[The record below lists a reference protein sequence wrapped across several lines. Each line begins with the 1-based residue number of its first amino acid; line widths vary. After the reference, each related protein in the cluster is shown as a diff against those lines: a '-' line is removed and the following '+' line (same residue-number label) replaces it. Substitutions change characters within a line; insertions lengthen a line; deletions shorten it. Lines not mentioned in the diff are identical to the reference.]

1 MYNNYKANS
10 AQILKIKPVVILRNH
25 KMKQA
30 ANLKIIIQSKMI
42 LHLKKKKALTKIQTK
57 PILIHR
63 LYRTSPNLLPTNLQ
77 METCHRIS
85 AVETW
90 ALMEVRVTG
99 AILMD
104 WVEVK
109 KTRPRLISAQ
119 WMSYL
124 LLLLFSAP
132 CKSIVDINSWLP
144 ENLKTGKKFK
154 IRLSQSYQKC
164 LRLIL
169 RFNENSGIYWNSNW
183 FVDLLLN

>member
-1 MYNNYKANS
+1 
-10 AQILKIKPVVILRNH
+10 
-25 KMKQA
+25 
-30 ANLKIIIQSKMI
+30 MI
-42 LHLKKKKALTKIQTK
+42 LHLKKKEALTKIQAK
-57 PILIHR
+57 LFLIHR
-63 LYRTSPNLLPTNLQ
+63 IYRTITNLQPTNLQ
-77 METCHRIS
+77 METYHRMS

-90 ALMEVRVTG
+90 ALMEVKATG

-104 WVEVK
+104 WVAVK

-169 RFNENSGIYWNSNW
+169 RFNENSGICWNLNW
-183 FVDLLLN
+183 FVDLQLN